1 MKSKTVR
8 HTLDTLPPLTTAQ
21 QAHLKALAAQPDSSI
36 DTSDSAVLDAVQ
48 WEVAVRGRFYRP
60 LKQQITT
67 RIDADVL
74 DWLKGQGRGY
84 QSRINA
90 ILRKEMLAHKG

>member
-74 DWLKGQGRGY
+74 DWLKGQGKGY